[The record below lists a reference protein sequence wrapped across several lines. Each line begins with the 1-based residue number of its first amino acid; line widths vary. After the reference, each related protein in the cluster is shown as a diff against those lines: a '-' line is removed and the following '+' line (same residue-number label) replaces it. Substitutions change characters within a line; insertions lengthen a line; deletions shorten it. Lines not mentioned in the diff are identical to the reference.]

1 MKEVYNVYLITGSN
15 DSVINNTVS
24 DILKQVNC
32 DDNNKIIYNL
42 KENTISDVIEEANTV
57 SLFRSNKVILVYS
70 SSIDKLDDE
79 ELIMYLNNYNKDVY
93 LIFIVEKSDAR
104 KKIVKLINEK
114 GISID
119 SDNVDKSYNK
129 NYVVSYL
136 KDNGYKMNSNV
147 IECFLSRVS
156 DNINDIRNELDKLF
170 IYKLDDKNISLDDV
184 KLITYDNTDNIIYE
198 FTNALLEK
206 DENKAIS
213 MYHSFIDSNMAI
225 DYILASIY
233 NSYRTL
239 YQIKELNKNN
249 SIRDISKTIGKKEYY
264 VEKMLYRSMNYN
276 DNELLDIIHTLAMI
290 DKNYKSGLCNPVME
304 VELFI
309 LGKLNVSSTN
319 KTIYK

>member
-15 DSVINNTVS
+15 DSVISNTVS

-156 DNINDIRNELDKLF
+156 DNIDDIRNELDKLF

-233 NSYRTL
+233 NSYKTL

-264 VEKMLYRSMNYN
+264 VEKMLYRSMNYT

-309 LGKLNVSSTN
+309 LGKLNV
-319 KTIYK
+319 

>member
-15 DSVINNTVS
+15 DSVISNTVS

-156 DNINDIRNELDKLF
+156 DNIDDIRNELDKLF

-233 NSYRTL
+233 NSYKTL

-290 DKNYKSGLCNPVME
+290 DKNYKSGLCNTVME

-309 LGKLNVSSTN
+309 LGKLNV
-319 KTIYK
+319 

>member
-15 DSVINNTVS
+15 DSVISNTVS

-70 SSIDKLDDE
+70 SGIDKLDDE

-184 KLITYDNTDNIIYE
+184 KLITYDNITLKT
-198 FTNALLEK
+198 TNGGSVSILSDLLTTR
-206 DENKAIS
+206 AILPN
-213 MYHSFIDSNMAI
+213 SNRVF
-225 DYILASIY
+225 Y
-233 NSYRTL
+233 
-239 YQIKELNKNN
+239 KN
-249 SIRDISKTIGKKEYY
+249 SITW
-264 VEKMLYRSMNYN
+264 
-276 DNELLDIIHTLAMI
+276 LL
-290 DKNYKSGLCNPVME
+290 
-304 VELFI
+304 LFI
-309 LGKLNVSSTN
+309 LST
-319 KTIYK
+319 TC

>member
-15 DSVINNTVS
+15 DSVISNTVS

-119 SDNVDKSYNK
+119 SDNVDKNYNK

-156 DNINDIRNELDKLF
+156 DNIDDIRNELDKLF

-309 LGKLNVSSTN
+309 LGKLNV
-319 KTIYK
+319 

>member
-1 MKEVYNVYLITGSN
+1 M
-15 DSVINNTVS
+15 
-24 DILKQVNC
+24 
-32 DDNNKIIYNL
+32 
-42 KENTISDVIEEANTV
+42 
-57 SLFRSNKVILVYS
+57 FRSNKVILIYS

-104 KKIVKLINEK
+104 KKIVKLINEQ

-156 DNINDIRNELDKLF
+156 DNIDDIRNELDKLF

-290 DKNYKSGLCNPVME
+290 DKNYKLGLCNPVME

-309 LGKLNVSSTN
+309 LGKLNV
-319 KTIYK
+319 

>member
-233 NSYRTL
+233 NSYKTL
-239 YQIKELNKNN
+239 YQIKELNKNT

-309 LGKLNVSSTN
+309 LGKLNV
-319 KTIYK
+319 

>member
-233 NSYRTL
+233 NSYKTL

-309 LGKLNVSSTN
+309 LGCISH
-319 KTIYK
+319 TIPLY

>member
-233 NSYRTL
+233 NSYKTL
-239 YQIKELNKNN
+239 YQIKGLNKNN

-309 LGKLNVSSTN
+309 LGKLNV
-319 KTIYK
+319 

>member
-15 DSVINNTVS
+15 DSVINNIVS

-233 NSYRTL
+233 NSYKTL

-309 LGKLNVSSTN
+309 LGKLNV
-319 KTIYK
+319 

>member
-42 KENTISDVIEEANTV
+42 KENTISDVIEEANTI

-70 SSIDKLDDE
+70 SGIDKLDDE

-233 NSYRTL
+233 NSYKTL

-309 LGKLNVSSTN
+309 LGKLNV
-319 KTIYK
+319 

>member
-233 NSYRTL
+233 NSYKTL

-309 LGKLNVSSTN
+309 LGKLNVKS
-319 KTIYK
+319 I

>member
-15 DSVINNTVS
+15 DSVISNTVS

-70 SSIDKLDDE
+70 SSIDKLHDE

-156 DNINDIRNELDKLF
+156 DNIDDIRNELDKLF

-276 DNELLDIIHTLAMI
+276 DSELLDIIHTLAMI

-309 LGKLNVSSTN
+309 LGKLNV
-319 KTIYK
+319 

>member
-70 SSIDKLDDE
+70 SSIDKLHDE

-156 DNINDIRNELDKLF
+156 DNIDDIRNELDKLF

-309 LGKLNVSSTN
+309 LGKLNV
-319 KTIYK
+319 

>member
-15 DSVINNTVS
+15 DSVISNTVS

-57 SLFRSNKVILVYS
+57 SLFRSNKIILVYS

-276 DNELLDIIHTLAMI
+276 DSELLDIIHTLAMI

-309 LGKLNVSSTN
+309 LGKLNV
-319 KTIYK
+319 

>member
-15 DSVINNTVS
+15 DSVISNTVS

-32 DDNNKIIYNL
+32 DDNNKITYNL

-93 LIFIVEKSDAR
+93 LIFVVEKSDAR

-156 DNINDIRNELDKLF
+156 DNIDDIRNELDKLF

-309 LGKLNVSSTN
+309 LGKLNV
-319 KTIYK
+319 

>member
-15 DSVINNTVS
+15 DSVISNTVS

-225 DYILASIY
+225 DYILSSIY
-233 NSYRTL
+233 NSYKTL

-276 DNELLDIIHTLAMI
+276 DSELLDIIHTLAMI

-309 LGKLNVSSTN
+309 LGKLNV
-319 KTIYK
+319 

>member
-70 SSIDKLDDE
+70 SGIDKLDDE

-264 VEKMLYRSMNYN
+264 VEKMLYSSMNYN
-276 DNELLDIIHTLAMI
+276 DSELLDIIHTLAMI

-309 LGKLNVSSTN
+309 LGKLNV
-319 KTIYK
+319 

>member
-42 KENTISDVIEEANTV
+42 KENTISDVIEDANTV

-233 NSYRTL
+233 NSYKTL

-309 LGKLNVSSTN
+309 LGKLNV
-319 KTIYK
+319 

>member
-15 DSVINNTVS
+15 DSVISNTVS

-93 LIFIVEKSDAR
+93 LIFIVEKRDAR

-156 DNINDIRNELDKLF
+156 DNIDDIRNELDKLF

-309 LGKLNVSSTN
+309 LGKLNV
-319 KTIYK
+319 

>member
-170 IYKLDDKNISLDDV
+170 IYKLDDKNISLNDV

-233 NSYRTL
+233 NSYKTL

-309 LGKLNVSSTN
+309 LGKLNV
-319 KTIYK
+319 

>member
-225 DYILASIY
+225 DYILVSIY
-233 NSYRTL
+233 NSYKTL

-309 LGKLNVSSTN
+309 LGKLNV
-319 KTIYK
+319 

>member
-233 NSYRTL
+233 NSYKTL

-309 LGKLNVSSTN
+309 LGKINV
-319 KTIYK
+319 

>member
-15 DSVINNTVS
+15 DSVISNTVS

-156 DNINDIRNELDKLF
+156 DNIDDIRNELDKLF

-233 NSYRTL
+233 NSYKTL

-290 DKNYKSGLCNPVME
+290 NKNYKSGLCNPVME

-309 LGKLNVSSTN
+309 LGKLNV
-319 KTIYK
+319 

>member
-70 SSIDKLDDE
+70 SGIDKLDDE

-156 DNINDIRNELDKLF
+156 DNIDDIRNELDKLF

-276 DNELLDIIHTLAMI
+276 DSELLDIIHTLAMI

-309 LGKLNVSSTN
+309 LGKLNV
-319 KTIYK
+319 

>member
-70 SSIDKLDDE
+70 SGIDKLDDE

-225 DYILASIY
+225 DYIVASIY
-233 NSYRTL
+233 NSYKTL

-309 LGKLNVSSTN
+309 LGKLNV
-319 KTIYK
+319 

>member
-42 KENTISDVIEEANTV
+42 KENTISDVIEEANTI
-57 SLFRSNKVILVYS
+57 SLFRSNKVILIYS
-70 SSIDKLDDE
+70 SGIDKLDDE

-233 NSYRTL
+233 NSYKTL

-309 LGKLNVSSTN
+309 LGKLNV
-319 KTIYK
+319 

>member
-15 DSVINNTVS
+15 DSVISNTVS

-156 DNINDIRNELDKLF
+156 DNIDDIRNELDKLF

-309 LGKLNVSSTN
+309 LGKLHV
-319 KTIYK
+319 

>member
-225 DYILASIY
+225 DYILTSIY
-233 NSYRTL
+233 NSYKTL

-309 LGKLNVSSTN
+309 LGKLNV
-319 KTIYK
+319 

>member
-213 MYHSFIDSNMAI
+213 MYHSFIDSNVAI

-233 NSYRTL
+233 NSYKTL

-276 DNELLDIIHTLAMI
+276 DSELLDIIHTLAMI

-309 LGKLNVSSTN
+309 LGKLNV
-319 KTIYK
+319 

>member
-70 SSIDKLDDE
+70 SGIDKLDDE

-233 NSYRTL
+233 NSYKTL

-309 LGKLNVSSTN
+309 LGKLNV
-319 KTIYK
+319 

>member
-15 DSVINNTVS
+15 DSVISNTVS

-70 SSIDKLDDE
+70 SSIYKLDDE

-156 DNINDIRNELDKLF
+156 DNIDDIRNELDKLF

-309 LGKLNVSSTN
+309 LGKLNV
-319 KTIYK
+319 

>member
-156 DNINDIRNELDKLF
+156 DNIDDIRNELDKLF

-264 VEKMLYRSMNYN
+264 VEKML
-276 DNELLDIIHTLAMI
+276 
-290 DKNYKSGLCNPVME
+290 
-304 VELFI
+304 
-309 LGKLNVSSTN
+309 
-319 KTIYK
+319 

>member
-70 SSIDKLDDE
+70 SSIDKLNDE

-233 NSYRTL
+233 NSYKTL

-309 LGKLNVSSTN
+309 LGKLNV
-319 KTIYK
+319 

>member
-15 DSVINNTVS
+15 DSVISNTVS

-184 KLITYDNTDNIIYE
+184 KLVTYDNTDNIIYE

-276 DNELLDIIHTLAMI
+276 DSELLDIIHTLAMI

-309 LGKLNVSSTN
+309 LGKLNV
-319 KTIYK
+319 

>member
-15 DSVINNTVS
+15 DSVISNTVS

-119 SDNVDKSYNK
+119 SDNVDKS
-129 NYVVSYL
+129 YVVSYL

-276 DNELLDIIHTLAMI
+276 DSELLDIIHTLAMI

-309 LGKLNVSSTN
+309 LGKLNV
-319 KTIYK
+319 

>member
-15 DSVINNTVS
+15 DSVISNTVS

-32 DDNNKIIYNL
+32 DDNNKITYNL

-156 DNINDIRNELDKLF
+156 DNIDDIRNELDKLF

-276 DNELLDIIHTLAMI
+276 DSELLDIIHTLAMI

-309 LGKLNVSSTN
+309 LGKLNV
-319 KTIYK
+319 

>member
-70 SSIDKLDDE
+70 SGIDKLDDE

-156 DNINDIRNELDKLF
+156 DNIDDIRNELDKLF

-276 DNELLDIIHTLAMI
+276 DSDLLDIIHTLAMI

-309 LGKLNVSSTN
+309 LGKLNV
-319 KTIYK
+319 

>member
-15 DSVINNTVS
+15 DSVISNTVS
-24 DILKQVNC
+24 DILKQANC

-309 LGKLNVSSTN
+309 LGKLNV
-319 KTIYK
+319 

>member
-70 SSIDKLDDE
+70 SGIDKLDDE

-225 DYILASIY
+225 DYIVASIY
-233 NSYRTL
+233 NSYKTL

-276 DNELLDIIHTLAMI
+276 DSELLDIIHTLAMI

-309 LGKLNVSSTN
+309 LGKLNV
-319 KTIYK
+319 